1 MKRSVLLLSAILFSL
16 VSLQSQAVIWEE
28 DFSTGLRGWTTRTDQ
43 CGKNFG
49 GVLGSYGLTSV
60 TVNGAAVTGIEAE
73 LNLLNALEYSV
84 NFDDGTNYGTVYARY
99 TLANDI
105 MDSNLDAA
113 AVPLSGR
120 SASLD
125 ANSYL
130 ITSTA
135 MEVSQAAFDDW
146 ASTMSGIN
154 DPTVTLDGS
163 VLTMTSGNTVITFTN
178 KNVCAGMWHYSA
190 DGNYGTP
197 FTGGAVLGS
206 ATGETGIALFNGVM
220 QTWLENN
227 DNLDPSIP
235 SSEYPEYTTS
245 IITPDIDISSAT
257 RALALEF
264 TQAIL
269 FLNVSSGAPAVPVNE
284 TFSQPVRTAFE
295 ISTDGGANYS
305 APIELN
311 ESISANSWF
320 ITREII
326 PLPADLIGDATS
338 IKIRFTFGADF
349 YFWALD
355 DVAVVERS
363 AYDMQINEN
372 FYSVYPNLFTPISQA
387 DTAFFLADIQNNGG
401 LEAENV
407 KLNVTITNAEGTE
420 VYNDTKDYGTII
432 VDSIAENQLFDQV
445 LDPAVL
451 AADVYSGA
459 YVISHDSTEAITN
472 NDTIRF
478 QFVMTDTMFQKEA
491 GFVFGDASG
500 VTPADDVSYSF
511 GNVFY
516 CPNGEG
522 FVAKNISFGV
532 ANADELA
539 GRSVTTYLY
548 KWADTN
554 DDGIANSSEYGDAL
568 AINSYSFDGTES
580 DEELIT
586 IPFDFEGNDV
596 PLEDNTFYL
605 AIVQYINSSDEQDL
619 AMLVSR
625 VYDYNATTFA
635 YQVAGTAARYPVVLN
650 VGPEPSP
657 DYSTTG
663 FGRGT
668 IPMIRMSIG
677 NTVNAPEVLSDAN
690 KVKVFPN
697 PTNNDIN
704 LEVELVN
711 RSSKVQISI
720 IDGTGRIIQRNAYN
734 DFKAGKFNYDLSNLT
749 AGMYFIRILTDEG
762 LRTEKVFLQR

>member
-16 VSLQSQAVIWEE
+16 VTLQSQAVIWEE
-28 DFSTGLRGWTTRTDQ
+28 DFSDGMRGWTTRTGQ

-49 GVLGSYGLTSV
+49 GVIGSYGITSV
-60 TVNGAAVTGIEAE
+60 TVNGSAIPNVEGEFNIM
-73 LNLLNALEYSV
+73 NPLEYNV
-84 NFDDGTNYGTVYARY
+84 NFDDGTNYGTVYGRY
-99 TLANDI
+99 TLADGI
-105 MDSNLDAA
+105 MNSNIDAGAIPLD
-113 AVPLSGR
+113 GR
-120 SASLD
+120 SIEDD
-125 ANSYL
+125 ANGFTIS
-130 ITSTA
+130 STV
-135 MEVSQAAFDDW
+135 MQVSQSAFDDW
-146 ASTMSGIN
+146 ASVLSGIS
-154 DPTVTLDGS
+154 DPGAILDGS
-163 VLTMTSGNTVITFTN
+163 VLTLTSGNTVITLTN
-178 KNVCAGMWHYSA
+178 KNVCAGLWYYSSDGSFATRLGPSRTVLSPATA
-190 DGNYGTP
+190 DN
-197 FTGGAVLGS
+197 
-206 ATGETGIALFNGVM
+206 GIVFLNAVM
-220 QTWLENN
+220 QTWLE
-227 DNLDPSIP
+227 DDANLNVPA
-235 SSEYPEYTTS
+235 SEYPEYAAS
-245 IITPDIDISSAT
+245 LISPDIDISGAT
-257 RALALEF
+257 RALELEF
-264 TQAIL
+264 NQTIL
-269 FLNVSSGAPAVPVNE
+269 FLNISDGAAAVPISE
-284 TFSQPVRTAFE
+284 TVSIPVFTALE
-295 ISTDGGANYS
+295 ISTDGGANWL
-305 APIELN
+305 APIDLN
-311 ESISANSWF
+311 ETKDPGDWWM
-320 ITREII
+320 RPEVI
-326 PLPADLIGDATS
+326 PLPTDLIGAATS
-338 IKIRFTFGADF
+338 IKLRFTFGSDF
-349 YFWALD
+349 YFWGLD
-355 DVAVVERS
+355 DIRIVERPP
-363 AYDMQINEN
+363 YDMQVNEN

-459 YVISHDSTEAITN
+459 YVISHDSMEAVTN

-478 QFVMTDTMFQKEA
+478 QFVMTDSMFQKEA
-491 GFVFGDASG
+491 GFVFDDASG
-500 VTPADDVSYSF
+500 ITPADDVSYSF

-532 ANADELA
+532 ANADELTD
-539 GRSVTTYLY
+539 RSVTTYLY
-548 KWADTN
+548 KWADSN
-554 DDGIANSSEYGDAL
+554 DDGIANSSEYGNAL
-568 AINSYSFDGTES
+568 ATNSYTFNGTES
-580 DEELIT
+580 AEELIT
-586 IPFDFEGNDV
+586 IPFDFEGNDI